1 MAQKH
6 TGDTDS
12 KRSAVVKGEPAE
24 ARRGSAPKLH
34 VGSATSARDR
44 DADRSSM
51 KQVRITFVS
60 WYRRRHL
67 RCLPVFQRPDRRL
80 LPRARGR

>member
-24 ARRGSAPKLH
+24 ARLSC
-34 VGSATSARDR
+34 TSA
-44 DADRSSM
+44 AP
-51 KQVRITFVS
+51 
-60 WYRRRHL
+60 RR
-67 RCLPVFQRPDRRL
+67 PATVMPTA
-80 LPRARGR
+80 PP